1 VGFLLRLEGEI
12 GMYESDREL
21 VGKRVRL
28 DYHTDQ
34 FSRLKIG
41 TEGTVRFVDGMGT
54 VFVKWDDGSSLGMI
68 PGSDSFSLIEGGEK
82 ND

>member
-1 VGFLLRLEGEI
+1 
-12 GMYESDREL
+12 MDTMDTDRAL

-28 DYHTDQ
+28 VYHTDQ
-34 FSRLKIG
+34 FSRLKEG

-68 PGSDSFSLIEGGEK
+68 PGADFFDVIEGGEK